1 MLEKEKNEEFHCLFF
16 GRVGCV
22 SVWLVRSRCT
32 IKPQPYRDGA
42 TVVCVNSKNRNGIEK
57 KCDNATEYRYRQNL
71 GCDNASEYKHHQKES
86 MDCEEL
92 LRVHTSCHWKPR
104 NRIYKCM

>member
-1 MLEKEKNEEFHCLFF
+1 MIKTVTGTVPVETVPVDVLWFGAAAQSNPNPTGMVQPLSVLIPKTGMELRKN
-16 GRVGCV
+16 V
-22 SVWLVRSRCT
+22 T
-32 IKPQPYRDGA
+32 M
-42 TVVCVNSKNRNGIEK
+42 
-57 KCDNATEYRYRQNL
+57 NATEYRYRQNL